1 MGKQRRI
8 FPPHSSGR
16 ALLAF
21 TLLTLAQGSIALPE
35 PTAAWFVSPVDPFLA
50 AAADDAIAAAE
61 SRLGNPRCE
70 AIFSDF
76 HDPSGAPLSAGLE
89 ALGVSGRGFLRS
101 LRYANGEHFSLCRA
115 GVLAATKRGSRVVY
129 LCGARF
135 AAAHRNNPR
144 LGAAL
149 ILHEALH
156 ALGLSENP
164 PTSLEITAGVL
175 ARCGS

>member
-1 MGKQRRI
+1 MGKRRRR
-8 FPPHSSGR
+8 FPPEFPGR
-16 ALLAF
+16 VLLASA
-21 TLLTLAQGSIALPE
+21 LLTLASERAALPNQ
-35 PTAAWFVSPVDPFLA
+35 TAAWFVGPVDPFLA
-50 AAADDAIAAAE
+50 AAAGDAIAAAE
-61 SRLGNPRCE
+61 SQLENPRCE

-76 HDPSGAPLSAGLE
+76 RDPSGAPLSAGLD
-89 ALGVSGRGFLRS
+89 ALGISSRGFLRS
-101 LRYANGEHFSLCRA
+101 LRYANGEHLAACSA

-135 AAAHRNNPR
+135 AAAHRLNPR

-164 PTSLEITAGVL
+164 PTSLEITAGVI
-175 ARCGS
+175 ARCW

>member
-1 MGKQRRI
+1 MDKQRRT
-8 FPPHSSGR
+8 FPPQSSGR

-21 TLLTLAQGSIALPE
+21 ALLTLASGRAALPE
-35 PTAAWFVSPVDPFLA
+35 PASAWFVSPVDPFLA
-50 AAADDAIAAAE
+50 TAAADAIAAAE
-61 SRLGNPRCE
+61 SQLGHPRCE

-76 HDPSGAPLSAGLE
+76 HDPSGAPLSAGLD
-89 ALGVSGRGFLRS
+89 ALGVSGREFLRS
-101 LRYANGEHFSLCRA
+101 LRYANGEHLALCRA
-115 GVLAATKRGSRVVY
+115 GVLAATIRGGRVVY
-129 LCGARF
+129 LCGQRF
-135 AAAHRNNPR
+135 AAAHRQNPR

-164 PTSLEITAGVL
+164 PTSLQITAGVL

>member
-1 MGKQRRI
+1 MGKQRRS

-16 ALLAF
+16 VLLAF
-21 TLLTLAQGSIALPE
+21 ALLTLATGRAALPE
-35 PTAAWFVSPVDPFLA
+35 QTAAWFLSPVDPFLA
-50 AAADDAIAAAE
+50 AAAADAIAAAE
-61 SRLGNPRCE
+61 RRLGNPRCE

-89 ALGVSGRGFLRS
+89 ALGVSGRGFLSS
-101 LRYANGEHFSLCRA
+101 LRYANGEHLSLCRA
-115 GVLAATKRGSRVVY
+115 GVLAATKRGSRIVY

-135 AAAHRNNPR
+135 AAAHRLNPR

-175 ARCGS
+175 ARCR

>member
-1 MGKQRRI
+1 MGKQRRS
-8 FPPHSSGR
+8 FPPDSSGR

-21 TLLTLAQGSIALPE
+21 ALLTLASGRSALPE
-35 PTAAWFVSPVDPFLA
+35 PSADWFLSPVDPFLA
-50 AAADDAIAAAE
+50 AAAADAIAAAE
-61 SRLGNPRCE
+61 SQLGNPRCE

-76 HDPSGAPLSAGLE
+76 RDPSGAPLSAGLD

-101 LRYANGEHFSLCRA
+101 LRYANGEHLSLCRA

-135 AAAHRNNPR
+135 AAAHRSNPR

-175 ARCGS
+175 ARCGT

>member
-1 MGKQRRI
+1 MGRERRS

-16 ALLAF
+16 VLLAF
-21 TLLTLAQGSIALPE
+21 ALLTLPPGSIALPQQ
-35 PTAAWFVSPVDPFLA
+35 TAAWFMSPVDPSLA
-50 AAADDAIAAAE
+50 AAANDAIAAAE
-61 SRLGNPRCE
+61 IELGHPRCE

-76 HDPSGAPLSAGLE
+76 HDPSGAPLSASLD

-101 LRYANGEHFSLCRA
+101 LLYANGEHLSLCPA

-135 AAAHRNNPR
+135 AAAHRKNPR

-164 PTSLEITAGVL
+164 PTSLQITAGVI
-175 ARCGS
+175 ARCR